1 LFDFVIHPHISNKLL
16 QLSGELGLEGV
27 LEGDGIGGEFGDT
40 LTELLNGHLVLVE
53 VEAEEGLVIDVGLLL
68 KVEGRGSGGVELL
81 GNGVGGVDELLEQV
95 GLEMELAAVEFD
107 NTLGP

>member
-1 LFDFVIHPHISNKLL
+1 VCLFFFGSFQFIDFFFFFDLGLFDFVVHPHISTKLL

-40 LTELLNGHLVLVE
+40 LTELLDGHLVLVE

-68 KVEGRGSGGVELL
+68 KVEG
-81 GNGVGGVDELLEQV
+81 
-95 GLEMELAAVEFD
+95 
-107 NTLGP
+107 